1 MSHAV
6 QNTGLH
12 MSSVFLKPTEI
23 HVHRDTD
30 TDKYTWTLLTHI
42 HTLIIQS
49 IIYQNR
55 TEDSKQ
61 SWPTKIR
68 TCCSTYTHALNM
80 WNGTYKCVLVL
91 LWLLTLHIKTQ
102 SARLKKTYKCPSLYL
117 FNKYSFPYTY
127 RKKLCKLPEE
137 TGKLLSG
144 EIEDMIEE

>member
-102 SARLKKTYKCPSLYL
+102 SARLKKHINACHSI
-117 FNKYSFPYTY
+117 YSINTAFHIHTVRNFANCLKRQVNSYQV
-127 RKKLCKLPEE
+127 K
-137 TGKLLSG
+137 
-144 EIEDMIEE
+144 